1 MLPLLILAVKFSGF
15 TEALQGSSTPWECIE
30 YWERGE
36 KQHLLLDSSFP
47 PGEPLFISNR
57 KEPEVKYS
65 WWVSHKIAKQ
75 GGSTYLCHSFPTS
88 VCWGHQDSMSK

>member
-57 KEPEVKYS
+57 KEPEVRGLERS
-65 WWVSHKIAKQ
+65 PLSVFREREDVWIRV
-75 GGSTYLCHSFPTS
+75 GG
-88 VCWGHQDSMSK
+88 